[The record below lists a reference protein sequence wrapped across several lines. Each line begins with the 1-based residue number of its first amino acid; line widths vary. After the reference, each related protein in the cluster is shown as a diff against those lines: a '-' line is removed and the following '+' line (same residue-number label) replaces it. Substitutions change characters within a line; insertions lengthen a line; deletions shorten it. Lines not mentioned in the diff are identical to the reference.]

1 VRSYNCQAWRLDRF
15 RSDNPLWSHHW
26 RRSHRRCRKRGHQ
39 GRSCGSGSCR
49 QSRARVAP
57 SKPNLTVQMNVRVPF
72 VDLRVQH
79 EPLMP
84 ELIDA
89 FCRVTE
95 STAFAGGPFVARFEA
110 EFAAFWR
117 ACRRCEIMVRLPRI
131 HMPPSAGTLEW
142 MEFKPPC
149 SA

>member
-1 VRSYNCQAWRLDRF
+1 
-15 RSDNPLWSHHW
+15 
-26 RRSHRRCRKRGHQ
+26 
-39 GRSCGSGSCR
+39 
-49 QSRARVAP
+49 
-57 SKPNLTVQMNVRVPF
+57 
-72 VDLRVQH
+72 
-79 EPLMP
+79 MP

-95 STAFAGGPFVARFEA
+95 STAFAGGLFVA

>member
-1 VRSYNCQAWRLDRF
+1 
-15 RSDNPLWSHHW
+15 
-26 RRSHRRCRKRGHQ
+26 
-39 GRSCGSGSCR
+39 
-49 QSRARVAP
+49 
-57 SKPNLTVQMNVRVPF
+57 MNVRVPF

-131 HMPPSAGTLEW
+131 HMPLSAGTLEW
-142 MEFKPPC
+142 MEFKPLC
-149 SA
+149 